1 MNSLFQ
7 DIRSFFVKGDSAIR
21 KLIIINVAV
30 FLFTSIFNKLPIPVL
45 KEFISSLYLPAA
57 FNEFIYKSWSLFTYI
72 FLHAGIMHLLFNMLF
87 LYFIGIILQDLLG
100 NKHIFRIFLYGGM
113 IGGAL
118 FLIFFNLIPGFKDQ
132 PLLPMVGASGG
143 VTAIIVAA
151 AVFTPNYKV
160 YLFGFFSI
168 SLKWIALI
176 RVFIDLAGL
185 GDGNNDGGQL
195 AHLGGALFGY
205 LYIKVIKGEIIMPS
219 LSFNRNDSKSYTS
232 KQRSPKL
239 RVKVND
245 PKLYNEKAGRASSN
259 KPNQDEIDAILD
271 KISRSGYQSLS
282 QQEKDI
288 LFRASQD

>member
-1 MNSLFQ
+1 MKSLFQ
-7 DIRSFFVKGDSAIR
+7 DIRSFFLKGDSAVR

-30 FLFTSIFNKLPIPVL
+30 FLFTSIFGKLPIPVL
-45 KEFISSLYLPAA
+45 NEFISSLYLPAA
-57 FNEFIYKSWSLFTYI
+57 FNEFIYKPWSLFTYI
-72 FLHAGIMHLLFNMLF
+72 FLHAGVMHLLFNMLF

-100 NKHIFRIFLYGGM
+100 NKHIFRIFLLGGM

-160 YLFGFFSI
+160 YLFGIFSI

-176 RVFIDLAGL
+176 RVFIDLVGL

-195 AHLGGALFGY
+195 AHLGGAFFGY
-205 LYIKVIKGEIIMPS
+205 LYIKIIRGEINMPN
-219 LSFNRNDSKSYTS
+219 LGLNRSYKYRTAKKRNPKLKVEVNDSKI
-232 KQRSPKL
+232 
-239 RVKVND
+239 
-245 PKLYNEKAGRASSN
+245 YNEKAGRSSSY